1 MRSPIILRVFKGN
14 QLKEVKQFDLEQVVI
29 GHQADVQL
37 DLDDP
42 EISPI
47 HCMIELRPEGYFIC
61 DLGSE
66 YGTTKNGQR
75 ILDEPLESNDEIK
88 IGQYRILFFAGVPKS
103 KSVPSSPVTPA
114 IPAQKPAPLSASGI
128 ETMEKPVPQGRP
140 QIRDSRTST
149 VKYKDSKKTFAP
161 GSQIPDLKSFLKPHK
176 GGSVEVLVCWG
187 DRIIEAF
194 HYRRKGFVQVNTE
207 NENRILLPYGVLP
220 RGFKLLELSQGVRV
234 NFPQT
239 SKVELVTNQAKWN
252 LSDLLQQGRVQPT
265 SNNSYIQLEQNE
277 VLHLAIKD
285 TQVRLVIRFVPMT
298 PVVPLIPPLMLSS
311 GELMG
316 VLIALAISILVFL
329 AVSTSLPP
337 ELPKEEE
344 DLTRIAQV
352 IFDNKP
358 QPVPPVPE
366 QKPPEEEVK
375 KTPPPPPKIEPEKVQ
390 VAEKNQAQIKK
401 GQGEVKAA
409 ERNRRAGRASEV
421 APNPNAQNKPKK
433 FTSVKQGGA
442 VKIGEKN
449 SANANS
455 QIKDVSKVGLFSAL
469 GSGGVRKQLDQA
481 YSGAG
486 DILGTAGSA
495 TGSTGMGE
503 NRPGEDLGSKFK
515 DTGAGGKG
523 TAIQGISGIKTKG
536 RSSGMGTY
544 GSAEGFGD
552 KTTVAIEPG
561 GAEENFVGTID
572 RAAVRRVVLAN
583 LNQIQACYTRELNKL
598 DRSRRA
604 LLEGKVILKWDIVER
619 GAAKN
624 VRVVSS
630 SLNNRAIEECMKSRL
645 ATWQFPEPPTGLVGE
660 VTYPFLLK
668 PIN

>member
-47 HCMIELRPEGYFIC
+47 HCMIELRPEGYFLC

-66 YGTTKNGQR
+66 YGTLKNGQR
-75 ILDEPLESNDEIK
+75 ILDEALQSNDEISL
-88 IGQYRILFFAGVPKS
+88 GQYRILFFSGIPKS
-103 KSVPSSPVTPA
+103 KAPSTPETPQIPVSRPVA
-114 IPAQKPAPLSASGI
+114 MSAGP
-128 ETMEKPVPQGRP
+128 ETVTTTQTRP
-140 QIRDSRTST
+140 QIREPKAGSI
-149 VKYKDSKKTFAP
+149 KYKESKKTFAP
-161 GSQIPDLKSFLKPHK
+161 GSQIPELKSYLKPHK

-187 DRIIEAF
+187 DRIIETF
-194 HYRRKGFVQVNTE
+194 HYRRKGVIQVNTE
-207 NENRILLPYGVLP
+207 TENRIVLPPGVLP
-220 RGFKLLELSQGVRV
+220 RGFKLIELGQGARV
-234 NFPQT
+234 NFPQ
-239 SKVELVTNQAKWN
+239 SAQIELVSAQATFA
-252 LSDLLQQGRVQPT
+252 LPDLLRQGRVQPT
-265 SNNSYIQLEQNE
+265 SQNSYLQLEQNE
-277 VLHLAIKD
+277 VVHISFKD
-285 TQVRLVIRFVPMT
+285 SSIRLVIRFVPMT
-298 PVVPLIPPLMLSS
+298 TVVPLIPPLMLSS

-316 VLIALAISILVFL
+316 VLIALAISILMFL
-329 AVSTSLPP
+329 AVSTSQPP
-337 ELPKEEE
+337 EPPQEEE
-344 DLTRIAQV
+344 DLTRIAQIV
-352 IFDNKP
+352 FDNKP

-366 QKPPEEEVK
+366 QKPPEEEIK
-375 KTPPPPPKIEPEKVQ
+375 KTPPPPPKEEPKKVQ
-390 VAEKNQAQIKK
+390 VTEKNQQQTKK
-401 GQGEVKAA
+401 GETESKTAQQNK
-409 ERNRRAGRASEV
+409 RAGRASEV
-421 APNPNAQNKPKK
+421 APNPNNQNKPKK

-442 VKIGEKN
+442 VKIADKN

-455 QIKDVSKVGLFSAL
+455 QVKDVSKVGLFSAF

-486 DILGTAGSA
+486 DILGTAGQA
-495 TGSTGMGE
+495 TGTTGMGE
-503 NRPGEDLGSKFK
+503 NRPGDDLGSKFK

-523 TAIQGISGIKTKG
+523 TALQGISGVNTKG
-536 RSSGMGTY
+536 RSSGMSNYGGT
-544 GSAEGFGD
+544 EGFGD

-572 RAAVRRVVLAN
+572 RDQVRRVVRAH

-604 LLEGKVILKWDIVER
+604 ELGGKVVLKWDIVEK

-624 VRVVSS
+624 VKVISTT
-630 SLNNRAIEECMKSRL
+630 LNNRAIEDCMKSRL
-645 ATWQFPEPPTGLVGE
+645 ATWQFPEPPAGLVGE
-660 VTYPFLLK
+660 VTFPFLLK

>member
-1 MRSPIILRVFKGN
+1 MKSPIILRVFKGN

-47 HCMIELRPEGYFIC
+47 HCMIEFRPEGYFIC

-66 YGTTKNGQR
+66 YGTLKNGQR
-75 ILDEPLESNDEIK
+75 ILDEPLQSNDEIQL
-88 IGQYRILFFAGVPKS
+88 GQYRILFFSGVPKTKTVPVVPIPTIPLQKPEPVSAGLETVQSRPKIRENKNTQTNS
-103 KSVPSSPVTPA
+103 KS
-114 IPAQKPAPLSASGI
+114 
-128 ETMEKPVPQGRP
+128 
-140 QIRDSRTST
+140 
-149 VKYKDSKKTFAP
+149 SKKTFAP
-161 GSQIPDLKSFLKPHK
+161 GAQIPELQTFLKPHK

-194 HYRRKGFVQVNTE
+194 HYRRKSVVQVNTE
-207 NENRILLPYGVLP
+207 TENRILLPHGVLP
-220 RGFKLLELSQGVRV
+220 RGFRLLEIGQGVRV
-234 NFPQT
+234 NFPQ
-239 SKVELVTNQAKWN
+239 SSQIELVNNQNKWTMP
-252 LSDLLQQGRVQPT
+252 DLLQQGRVQPT
-265 SNNSYIQLEQNE
+265 SQNSFLQLEQNE
-277 VLHLAIKD
+277 VLHIGFKD
-285 TQVRLVIRFVPMT
+285 SQLRLVIRYVPLT

-316 VLIALAISILVFL
+316 VLVALAISILVFL

-337 ELPKEEE
+337 EIPEEE
-344 DLTRIAQV
+344 QLTRIAQIV
-352 IFDNKP
+352 FDNKP
-358 QPVPPVPE
+358 QPVPPIPE
-366 QKPPEEEVK
+366 QKPPQDEVV
-375 KTPPPPPKIEPEKVQ
+375 KTPPPPPKEEPQKVE
-390 VAEKNQAQIKK
+390 ALDKNQQQVKK
-401 GQGEVKAA
+401 GQGEVKTAQQ
-409 ERNRRAGRASEV
+409 NQRAGRASEV
-421 APNPNAQNKPKK
+421 APKPNTQNKPKK

-442 VKIGEKN
+442 VKIADKGG
-449 SANANS
+449 ANANS
-455 QIKDVSKVGLFSAL
+455 QVKDVSKVGLFSAF

-486 DILGTAGSA
+486 DILGTAGQA
-495 TGSTGMGE
+495 TGTAGMGE
-503 NRPGEDLGSKFK
+503 NRPGDDLGSKFK

-523 TAIQGISGIKTKG
+523 TAIQGISGINTKG
-536 RSSGMGTY
+536 RSTGMGTY

-561 GAEENFVGTID
+561 GAEESFVGSLD
-572 RAAVRRVVLAN
+572 REQIRRVVRAN

-598 DRSRRA
+598 DRSRRSQ
-604 LLEGKVILKWDIVER
+604 LEGKVVLKWDIVER

-624 VRVVSS
+624 VRVLSS
-630 SLNNRAIEECMKSRL
+630 SLNNKSIEDCMRSRL
-645 ATWQFPEPPTGLVGE
+645 ATWQFPEPPAGLVGE